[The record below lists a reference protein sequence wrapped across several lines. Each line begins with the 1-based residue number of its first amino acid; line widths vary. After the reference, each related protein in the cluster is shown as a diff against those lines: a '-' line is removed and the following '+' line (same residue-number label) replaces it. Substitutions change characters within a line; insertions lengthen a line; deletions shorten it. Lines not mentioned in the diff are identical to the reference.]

1 MTRLFW
7 DNTVPFHDTVP
18 IEHPRK
24 VYVPAG
30 CDQQGRQE
38 PGWQQ
43 SQFDGRGEWSLLG
56 LELLALSAVI
66 VISIVAWLV

>member
-7 DNTVPFHDTVP
+7 DETSPLHDTVP
-18 IEHPRK
+18 LERFIDRDRTEWK
-24 VYVPAG
+24 
-30 CDQQGRQE
+30 
-38 PGWQQ
+38 Q